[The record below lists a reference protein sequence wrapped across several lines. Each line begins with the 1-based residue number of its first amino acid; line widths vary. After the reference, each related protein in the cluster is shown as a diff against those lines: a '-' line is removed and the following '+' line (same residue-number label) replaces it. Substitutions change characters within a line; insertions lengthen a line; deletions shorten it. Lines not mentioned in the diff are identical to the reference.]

1 MKLIATLEETDYLTA
16 SVLDDRQV
24 RLYNPHGPIPRC
36 ILLNCYMI

>member
-24 RLYNPHGPIPRC
+24 RLYTRTGRYQDAFC
-36 ILLNCYMI
+36 